1 MQGFKGLIPKQL
13 LVDEAFQPIIKRAE
27 DQRKATQLC
36 IDFFQLI
43 SKFFGSYSGN
53 LTKTLGEFD
62 NQDT

>member
-13 LVDEAFQPIIKRAE
+13 LADEAFQPIFKKAE

-43 SKFFGSYSGN
+43 SKFFEAYSSN
-53 LTKTLGEFD
+53 LVKLASENESPET
-62 NQDT
+62 